1 MCVWPPAAHWLR
13 EILLTVLQFLSA
25 VGSDRES
32 GKRGKWEQ
40 GQLQGEV
47 VEVVEEVVIER
58 EKWRR
63 GEEENWA
70 QKKSI

>member
-1 MCVWPPAAHWLR
+1 M
-13 EILLTVLQFLSA
+13 
-25 VGSDRES
+25 
-32 GKRGKWEQ
+32 
-40 GQLQGEV
+40 